1 MEANATRL
9 LEGARILTLRERLA
23 DLVCLTGL

>member
-9 LEGARILTLRERLA
+9 LEGTRIFTLRERFA
-23 DLVCLTGL
+23 GLVCLTGL